1 MKLPGNVVRI
11 LTIGVF
17 FLLGGN
23 AIAADNA
30 YPNRAIRFVIPYPP
44 GGGTDITG
52 RIMARA
58 LSEELSQPVVLENR
72 PGATGMIGADVV
84 VKARPDG
91 YTVLFGA
98 ASEMAIN
105 ASLFRNMAYNPRSDL
120 VPVSLVATFP
130 LVFVTAAG
138 NQGSLTDLIRQAKA
152 QPNSVSFGSIG
163 QGSPQHLAGELL
175 STMASAQLLHVPYK
189 GSGPLVQDA
198 VAGHVSMAISSV
210 PPAVPLVEAGKL
222 RALAVTS
229 ATRLEV
235 MPDVPT
241 VAELGFPGYDFG
253 TWVGMSV
260 PVGTPQEVIL
270 RLQEATARALA
281 HPSVRAALRDQGAV
295 PVGSSPEK
303 FRSFI
308 ESEIAKSDQIV
319 ARASVHL
326 D

>member
-1 MKLPGNVVRI
+1 MKPLCNVVRI
-11 LTIGVF
+11 LTVGLF

-23 AIAADNA
+23 VIAADSV

-58 LSEELSQPVVLENR
+58 LSEELSQPVVLENK

-84 VKARPDG
+84 VKAKPDG

-105 ASLFRNMAYNPRSDL
+105 ASLFRKMTYDPRSDL

-138 NQGSLTDLIRQAKA
+138 NPGSLADLIRQAKA

-175 STMASAQLLHVPYK
+175 STMASADLLHVPYK

-222 RALAVTS
+222 KALAVTS
-229 ATRLEV
+229 TTRLEV
-235 MPDVPT
+235 MPEVPT

-260 PVGTPQEVIL
+260 PVGTPQEVIA

-295 PVGSSPEK
+295 PVGSSSEK

-308 ESEIAKSDQIV
+308 EGEIEKSDQIV

>member
-1 MKLPGNVVRI
+1 MKPLGTVVRI
-11 LTIGVF
+11 LTIGLLS
-17 FLLGGN
+17 LLGGN

-52 RIMARA
+52 RIMAKA
-58 LSEELSQPVVLENR
+58 LSEELSQPVVLENK
-72 PGATGMIGADVV
+72 PGATGMIGAESV
-84 VKARPDG
+84 VKAKPDG

-105 ASLFRNMAYNPRSDL
+105 ASLFRKMTYNPRTDL

-138 NQGSLTDLIRQAKA
+138 NQGSLVDLIRQAKA
-152 QPNSVSFGSIG
+152 QPNSVSYGSIG

-175 STMASAQLLHVPYK
+175 SSMASAELLHVPYK

-198 VAGHVSMAISSV
+198 VAGHVAMAISSV

-260 PVGTPQEVIL
+260 PVGTPQEVIV
-270 RLQEATARALA
+270 RLQKATARALA
-281 HPSVRAALRDQGAV
+281 HSSVRAALRDQGAV

-308 ESEIAKSDQIV
+308 EAEIEKSDQIV